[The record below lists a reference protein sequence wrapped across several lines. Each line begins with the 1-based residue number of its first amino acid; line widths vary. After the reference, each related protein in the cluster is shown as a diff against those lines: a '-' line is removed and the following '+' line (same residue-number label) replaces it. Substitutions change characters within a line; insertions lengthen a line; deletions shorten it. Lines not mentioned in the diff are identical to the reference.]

1 MKKQLIA
8 AVVISGFLSAA
19 IGTAMADTMTM
30 LNLPTLN
37 TDITT
42 WTGGSHYASL
52 YPGVH
57 TWNGIDFN
65 LEKDQSGNNAFL
77 GGIMDVSVNV
87 FGVESAYTLIN
98 SAYGH
103 NGKLNGYLEFF
114 GTNNSYYKV
123 DLTQGVNVRDHYQ
136 GVYNN
141 TIDGTHAVNAFTGG
155 NDRLDMQIIDFQG
168 LFLTETLETMRFTG
182 FYKDGVEGSPSGYNK
197 RDGVPFITAATVV
210 SDVAPVPEP
219 ASMLLFGTGL
229 VGLVGW
235 RKIKRRP
242 IVS

>member
-1 MKKQLIA
+1 MRKKLIA
-8 AVVISGFLSAA
+8 TVVIAGFLSAA
-19 IGTAMADTMTM
+19 IGTAMADTMTT
-30 LNLPTLN
+30 LTLPTLN

-42 WTGGSHYASL
+42 WTGGSNYAPL

-98 SAYGH
+98 SAYGR

-123 DLTQGVNVRDHYQ
+123 DLTQGVNVRDHFQ
-136 GVYNN
+136 GGWNN
-141 TIDGTHAVNAFTGG
+141 NIDGVHAVNAFTGG

-182 FYKDGVEGSPSGYNK
+182 FYQNGVPGSPSGYNK
-197 RDGVPFITAATVV
+197 GDGAPFITAATVV
-210 SDVAPVPEP
+210 SNVSPVPEP
-219 ASMLLFGTGL
+219 TTMLLFGTGL
-229 VGLVGW
+229 VGLVGSSI
-235 RKIKRRP
+235 RKKRK
-242 IVS
+242 